1 MGISF
6 RKPAA
11 VAAPASKAVAQGNK
25 KMEQRLQRD
34 RTLSTSAS
42 ATMGGVALDIDM
54 EPLLEGMDYSTDD
67 RRLFDLYRDI
77 YYYDP
82 IGGSY
87 VDMYS
92 NLAYGDLSFGGGKDS
107 FLEPFYDVCNRLKL
121 VSTIPQIQ
129 TDRMVTGAHVSS
141 MLYDRKK
148 SKFFDLMSHR
158 FDDIEVT
165 PLPLANQDPIL
176 EWNVPDTVRD
186 ALQHSSPRIKQ
197 LRQFLGD
204 DLMKKMEGGSKVEL
218 EPLGTIW
225 LPRCPFTTGEPISC
239 YRRLLPI
246 WLMEKNLYRGTL
258 IESGKRQRPILH
270 AQLGDGGEWEPTT
283 EEMEAIM
290 DLIQSADAD
299 PLGAVIATR
308 LGVQINEFRCLGSR
322 TLIHSAQGIVPI
334 SEMVDHDPMELA
346 PDTCIELGVQVQ
358 SMGGLRVATHWHYR
372 GYGDIWETTTNSGTK
387 IQTTVDHKF
396 PTLDAECNV
405 VCRPINEIARDHAFI
420 MLEGGPD
427 DVLPLAVFADAATLG
442 WGTDFIRQL
451 PIVGFSYRKFHE
463 GAYDKLLARVEQ
475 ISPVLYKNMVFLLTM
490 GYKFEHVAD
499 FKHVG
504 KDHLYDLSM
513 ERTPDTQPLFVA
525 NGILVRNSG
534 GEFWKVTDIWDTTT
548 QYKLRAL
555 GASEALLSGDATFSN
570 GDTGLMAFMES
581 LAAGRNELTRCLFYE
596 KVFPLVAIIHGLAVT
611 RNGSIVR
618 KTGMMDG
625 SMMDV
630 MNRMNDGSR
639 LFIPTVHWNKR
650 LRPES
655 DQGQMEAL
663 RTMTDMGVPIPI
675 RAIAAA
681 AGYNLDQLLGDQDE
695 NLAYQRKLLDYK
707 RRVGELNKQMGG
719 EEAGGGGGSFSSVL
733 PQGRTLNWRNRDW
746 SSVGDQFTTGSDGKK
761 HHVMSASTSRH
772 NARANENIYRAI
784 QKINDAG
791 NHPLR
796 GGDPVSR
803 SPRAWEKGKAP

>member
-6 RKPAA
+6 TKPAA
-11 VAAPASKAVAQGNK
+11 SPPPQRAAAAVGNNKMARDVADRK
-25 KMEQRLQRD
+25 K
-34 RTLSTSAS
+34 LSTSAS
-42 ATMGGVALDIDM
+42 ATMGSVTLDIDM
-54 EPLLEGMDYSTDD
+54 EPLLEGMDYSVEDK
-67 RRLFDLYRDI
+67 RLFDLYRDI

-92 NLAYGDLSFGGGKDS
+92 TLAYGDLSLGGGKDA
-107 FLEPFYDVCNRLKL
+107 FLEPYYEVMNKLKL
-121 VSTIPQIQ
+121 VSKIPQIQ
-129 TDRMVTGAHVSS
+129 TDRLVTGAHVSS

-148 SKFFDLMSHR
+148 QKFFDLMSHR

-176 EWNVPDTVRD
+176 EWNVPDAVRE
-186 ALQHSSPRIKQ
+186 AMRHSSPRIKQ
-197 LRQFLGD
+197 LKEFLGQE
-204 DLMKKMEGGSKVEL
+204 LVNKMEGGNRVEL

-270 AQLGDGGEWEPTT
+270 AQLGDGGEWEPST
-283 EEMEAIM
+283 EEMEALM
-290 DLIQSADAD
+290 DLVQSADAD

-308 LGVQINEFRCLGSR
+308 LGVQF
-322 TLIHSAQGIVPI
+322 
-334 SEMVDHDPMELA
+334 
-346 PDTCIELGVQVQ
+346 
-358 SMGGLRVATHWHYR
+358 
-372 GYGDIWETTTNSGTK
+372 
-387 IQTTVDHKF
+387 
-396 PTLDAECNV
+396 
-405 VCRPINEIARDHAFI
+405 NEIR
-420 MLEGGPD
+420 
-427 DVLPLAVFADAATLG
+427 
-442 WGTDFIRQL
+442 
-451 PIVGFSYRKFHE
+451 
-463 GAYDKLLARVEQ
+463 
-475 ISPVLYKNMVFLLTM
+475 
-490 GYKFEHVAD
+490 
-499 FKHVG
+499 
-504 KDHLYDLSM
+504 
-513 ERTPDTQPLFVA
+513 
-525 NGILVRNSG
+525 SG

-596 KVFPLVAIIHGLAVT
+596 KVFPLVAITHGLAIT
-611 RNGSIVR
+611 RSGNIVR

-625 SMMDV
+625 SMIDV

-663 RTMTDMGVPIPI
+663 RTMSDLGVPIPM

-695 NLAYQRKLLDYK
+695 NLAYQRKLMDYK
-707 RRVGELNKQMGG
+707 RRVNELNKQMGLDDSAG
-719 EEAGGGGGSFSSVL
+719 GGGGGSFSSVL
-733 PQGRTLNWRNRDW
+733 PEGKPLGWRNRDW
-746 SSVGDQFTTGSDGKK
+746 SSVSDTYQTGTDGKR
-761 HHVMSASTSRH
+761 HIIANEARH
-772 NARANENIYRAI
+772 NAKVNEKIYRTI
-784 QKINDAG
+784 QRINAEG
-791 NHPLR
+791 HNPLR
-796 GGDPVSR
+796 RSASVSR
-803 SPRAWEKGKAP
+803 VAQPWEKGKAP